1 MDFREP
7 LNKLIHEPTDFTK
20 GLNFPPPERIKIYD
34 STLRDGE
41 QMPGVAFSPGQKYTL
56 AKHLSDI
63 GCDILDLGFPFAALS
78 DRHALQLIVQG
89 KRMGEIRE
97 DVELLVMC
105 RSNPKDIDA
114 TIQTLRDIDV
124 DITDVTFF
132 IFTSGSDL
140 HLKYKIGKTLI
151 KREGRDLSK
160 WLDLPVEFY
169 REANLKMQCDAIRH
183 AVDQGVAKIE
193 FGGEDGSRA
202 DLEYTIE
209 LAKAGI
215 AAGGT
220 RYSFPDTV
228 GCFTPEGVDYYIPRI
243 VSEFPGEDLVCHF
256 HNDFGLANINT
267 IRAMSHGINVPTCTV
282 NGMGERA
289 GNAPLHQ
296 VVVTLKQLYGIE
308 LPHFKYE
315 KLRELR
321 RIVEDYSGIPVSA
334 HEPIIGEGVFTHE
347 SGIHTAGLL
356 IDPAVYQ
363 VIPPD
368 LVGAEIKYVFG
379 KHSGLGAVKAVLQK
393 PEFRAGLERDGVEV
407 TNELVEAVTLFVKD
421 VRQKRTR
428 SDKFTSVTEAYYR
441 EYDQLGISELRL
453 VELAS
458 TIGRLLN
465 EGAVVPS
472 LAVAE
477 GEPHS
482 EPQVDYFPA
491 WSWKKKQIDKE
502 KGKKNES

>member
-1 MDFREP
+1 MQFREP
-7 LNKLIHEPTDFTK
+7 IGQLIHDPKEFTA
-20 GLNFPPPERIKIYD
+20 GLNFPAPERIKIYD

-41 QMPGVAFSPGQKYTL
+41 QMPGVAFSPGQKYQL
-56 AKHLSDI
+56 AKALSDI
-63 GCDILDLGFPFAALS
+63 GCDILDLGFPFAAIS

-89 KRMGEIRE
+89 KRMGDIRP

-105 RSNPKDIDA
+105 RSTLQDIDA
-114 TIQTLRDIDV
+114 TITTLNDV
-124 DITDVTFF
+124 DIDLNEVTFF

-140 HLKYKIGKTLI
+140 HLKYKIGKTLL
-151 KREGRDLSK
+151 KREKRDPSQ

-169 REANLKMQCDAIRH
+169 REANTRMQTDAIRYARDRGVE
-183 AVDQGVAKIE
+183 AVE

-209 LAKAGI
+209 LAKAGY

-243 VSEFPGEDLVCHF
+243 VKEFPGKDLVCHF
-256 HNDFGLANINT
+256 HNDFGLANVNT
-267 IRAMSHGINVPTCTV
+267 VRAMSHGINVPTCTA

-296 VVVTLKQLYGIE
+296 VVTTLKLLYGID

-321 RIVEDYSGIPVSA
+321 RMVEEFSGIPVSA

-347 SGIHTAGLL
+347 SGIHTAGML
-356 IDPAVYQ
+356 IDPAIYQ
-363 VIPPD
+363 VIPPE
-368 LVGAEIKYVFG
+368 LVGTHIRYVFG
-379 KHSGLGAVKAVLQK
+379 KHSGLAAVKAVLER
-393 PEFRAGLERDGVEV
+393 PEYRQGLERDGVEV
-407 TNELVEAVTLFVKD
+407 TDDLIESVTNFVKD
-421 VRQKRTR
+421 ARQKRTR
-428 SDKFTSVTEAYYR
+428 SDQFTTVTDVYYR

-458 TIGRLLN
+458 TLGRMLQERNIPPLN
-465 EGAVVPS
+465 KSPGN
-472 LAVAE
+472 
-477 GEPHS
+477 
-482 EPQVDYFPA
+482 
-491 WSWKKKQIDKE
+491 
-502 KGKKNES
+502 GK

>member
-1 MDFREP
+1 MEFREP
-7 LNKLIHEPTDFTK
+7 IDQLVHNPKEFTS
-20 GLNFPPPERIKIYD
+20 GLNFASPERIRIYD

-41 QMPGVAFSPGQKYTL
+41 QMPGVAFSPGQKYQL
-56 AKHLSDI
+56 AKALSDI
-63 GCDILDLGFPFAALS
+63 GCDILDLGFPFAAIS

-89 KRMGEIRE
+89 KRMGEIRP

-105 RSNPKDIDA
+105 RSAQSDVDA
-114 TIQTLRDIDV
+114 TINTLKEVDID
-124 DITDVTFF
+124 ISEVTFF

-140 HLKYKIGKTLI
+140 HLKYKIGKTLL
-151 KREGRDLSK
+151 KRENRNTSE

-169 REANLKMQCDAIRH
+169 REANIRMQCDVIRY
-183 AVDQGVAKIE
+183 ARERGVETIE

-209 LAKAGI
+209 LAKAGYS
-215 AAGGT
+215 AGGT

-228 GCFTPEGVDYYIPRI
+228 GCFSPEGVDRYIPRI
-243 VSEFPGEDLVCHF
+243 VSEFSGKDLVCHF
-256 HNDFGLANINT
+256 HNDFGLATINT
-267 IRAMSHGINVPTCTV
+267 IRAMSHGLNIPTCTA

-296 VVVTLKQLYGIE
+296 VVTALKLLYGID

-321 RIVEDYSGIPVSA
+321 RMVEEFSGIPVSA

-347 SGIHTAGLL
+347 SGIHTAGML
-356 IDPAVYQ
+356 IDPAIYQ
-363 VIPPD
+363 VIPPE
-368 LVGAEIKYVFG
+368 LVGARIKYVFG
-379 KHSGLGAVKAVLQK
+379 KHSGLAAVKAVLER
-393 PEFRAGLERDGVEV
+393 PEYRAGLERDGVEV
-407 TNELVEAVTLFVKD
+407 NNDLIEAVTTFVKD

-428 SDKFTSVTEAYYR
+428 TDQFTTVTDVYYR

-458 TIGRLLN
+458 TLGRMLQDRNLPPTN
-465 EGAVVPS
+465 GR
-472 LAVAE
+472 
-477 GEPHS
+477 
-482 EPQVDYFPA
+482 
-491 WSWKKKQIDKE
+491 
-502 KGKKNES
+502 